1 LAHGKAS
8 LAAQQELIK
17 GVLASTLSHTLRA
30 VGGGAS
36 ASGASHRHSSPN
48 DALRAS
54 GVSDDMGWELKT
66 QDFAIDRAQKLG
78 SGAFGEVYGG
88 TCRGKRV
95 AIKEL
100 SGKFDDALI
109 GAFRS
114 EVQTLAALRHPN
126 LILLMG
132 VCTTVDHQILTNDG
146 FLFLDDVLAR
156 VERDAKSG
164 RVTDWRGLTV
174 ANYDPRTKQLV
185 YDVPCAL
192 VVKESDR
199 LVEFSTD
206 DDDDANISLH
216 TTPDHQLYVSPA
228 QAGVASRFAKMAA
241 AEACKLDAVR
251 FVASAQNGVATSDT
265 AAAVVAAQLC
275 EPLHLSRA
283 HVEPF
288 LTLVGVWL
296 RSSSARDGAATIKL
310 DDARDEQ
317 FVVNDLLATLDLIE
331 NVDWRYVAQRVIALE
346 CARFV
351 RFFAALRGDALPS
364 WCWSLTTGGARALLR
379 GWERAGAIFVS
390 SASLCDEVVRLALHG
405 GLTATFERAAAAWRV
420 SVSKSRAA
428 SRPMVR
434 RSAHRVGPIANPHAD
449 RRVWCF
455 TMPQRAKG
463 RVVSVGGFVVMRR
476 ALADANGALV
486 RASRP
491 TVQGNCFE
499 LGNLAIVTEFMERGS
514 VYDLLHDKKAVVSL
528 KRRMMFAK
536 DCALGMSWLHGA
548 TPAILHLDLKTANVL
563 VDDTWTAKIGD
574 FGLAQQKRSV
584 NAGRVGSP
592 VYMAPEMLQSI
603 AFTEKVDV
611 YSFGVILWELFT
623 KKEPFEGKYADVA
636 DLTNAVV
643 NREQRP
649 EMPADMPDKLR
660 VLIEQCWAQ
669 SPAKRPS
676 FVDVCKAST
685 LDDVVIDAHISAP
698 NQLARDMWRA
708 KFGTKFAVSFRE
720 LVRQLCATLEV
731 DAKSVAPNSL
741 RADCLAAVLDVQLN
755 QQTGRDDDNDAVDEV
770 TLESFGRMLEWF
782 GPIEKGQSL
791 FLAID
796 EVLQLPGFFGDIA
809 TAAAEAAL
817 KADGKKGTYLIRF
830 SSTPGSYAITL
841 INKKGALEHYRIAHT
856 PGQPYK
862 MANMSFASLS
872 VLLKTTRD
880 DLYLKKALSG
890 GRFEK
895 LYAAHNARFQN
906 SEGYVAVLD

>member
-1 LAHGKAS
+1 MIRG
-8 LAAQQELIK
+8 
-17 GVLASTLSHTLRA
+17 GVI
-30 VGGGAS
+30 
-36 ASGASHRHSSPN
+36 SGASHRYSSPN

-54 GVSDDMGWELKT
+54 GVPEDMSWELKT

-100 SGKFDDALI
+100 SGKFDDALVT
-109 GAFRS
+109 AFRG
-114 EVQTLAALRHPN
+114 EVQSLAALRHPN

-132 VCTTVDHQILTNDG
+132 VCTTVDHQILTNRG
-146 FLFLDDVLAR
+146 FLFLDDVLAA
-156 VERDAKSG
+156 VERDPHTG
-164 RVTDWRGLTV
+164 RVIDWRGLTV
-174 ANYDPRTKQLV
+174 ANYDPHTKQIV
-185 YDVPCAL
+185 YDQPCAL
-192 VVKESDR
+192 VVKQSDR
-199 LVEFSTD
+199 IVEFSTAGAKND
-206 DDDDANISLH
+206 EASIDLQ
-216 TTPDHQLYVSPA
+216 TTPDHQLFVQSHRSS
-228 QAGVASRFAKMAA
+228 SRFAKMAA
-241 AEACKLDAVR
+241 AEAAKLDSVR
-251 FVASAQNGVATSDT
+251 FLANAKHGVGSSDADAALVAS
-265 AAAVVAAQLC
+265 QLC
-275 EPLHLSRA
+275 EPLRLSRA
-283 HVEPF
+283 HIEPCVELF
-288 LTLVGVWL
+288 GVWL
-296 RSSSARDGAATIKL
+296 RCRLAPLDGDDVQYVASLL
-310 DDARDEQ
+310 DA
-317 FVVNDLLATLDLIE
+317 LDLVE
-331 NVDWRYVAQRVIALE
+331 NVDWRFVASRFE

-351 RFFAALRGDALPS
+351 RFFEATASQLPS
-364 WCWSLTTGGARALLR
+364 WCWSLSAGCARALLR
-379 GWERAGAIFVS
+379 GWARVGVICVERAA
-390 SASLCDEVVRLALHG
+390 LRDEAVRLALHA
-405 GLTATFERAAAAWRV
+405 GL
-420 SVSKSRAA
+420 AA
-428 SRPMVR
+428 SIERDGSVVVSASSTSARPLVR
-434 RSAHRVGPIANPHAD
+434 RATHRVGAIANPHAD

-476 ALADANGALV
+476 ALAADADGVVV

-536 DCALGMSWLHGA
+536 DCALGMSWLHGS

-563 VDDTWTAKIGD
+563 VDETWTAKIGD
-574 FGLAQQKRSV
+574 FGLAQQKRSI

-592 VYMAPEMLQSI
+592 AYMAPEMLQSI

-676 FVDVCKAST
+676 FVDVCKATT

-698 NQLARDMWRA
+698 NQLARDMWRS
-708 KFGTKFAVSFRE
+708 KFGAKFAVSYRE

-731 DAKSVAPNSL
+731 DPKTMPPRSL
-741 RADCLAAVLDVQLN
+741 RSDCLAAVLEVELN
-755 QQTGRDDDNDAVDEV
+755 QQTGRDDDDNDVDEV

-782 GPIEKGQSL
+782 GPIEKGSSL
-791 FLAID
+791 FNAID

-862 MANMSFASLS
+862 MANMSFPSLS
-872 VLLKTTRD
+872 VLIKTTRE

-890 GRFEK
+890 SRFEK

>member
-1 LAHGKAS
+1 LLAHGKAS
-8 LAAQQELIK
+8 VAAQQELIK
-17 GVLASTLSHTLRA
+17 GVLASTLTHTIR
-30 VGGGAS
+30 GAPL
-36 ASGASHRHSSPN
+36 SGASHRHSSPN
-48 DALRAS
+48 DALRTS
-54 GVSDDMGWELKT
+54 GVPEDMSWELKT
-66 QDFAIDRAQKLG
+66 QDFAVDRSLKLG

-100 SGKFDDALI
+100 TGKFDDTLI
-109 GAFRS
+109 AAFRG

-132 VCTTVDHQILTNDG
+132 VCTTVDHQILTNRG
-146 FLFLDDVLAR
+146 FLFLDDVLAH
-156 VERDAKSG
+156 VERDARTG
-164 RVTDWRGLTV
+164 RVADWRGLTV
-174 ANYDPRTKQLV
+174 ANYDPHTKQLV
-185 YDVPCAL
+185 YDEPCAL
-192 VVKESDR
+192 VVKQSDR
-199 LVEFSTD
+199 IVGFSTAGD
-206 DDDDANISLH
+206 DDEACIDLQ
-216 TTPDHQLYVSPA
+216 TTPDHQLFV
-228 QAGVASRFAKMAA
+228 QAGKRSSRFAKMPA

-251 FVASAQNGVATSDT
+251 FLASAQRGVAPSAA

-275 EPLHLSRA
+275 EPLRLSRA
-283 HVEPF
+283 HVEPCAELF
-288 LTLVGVWL
+288 GVWL
-296 RSSSARDGAATIKL
+296 RCRFAGDADVPRVAALLGAL
-310 DDARDEQ
+310 EL
-317 FVVNDLLATLDLIE
+317 VE
-331 NVDWRYVAQRVIALE
+331 NVDWRHVAAPRGVE
-346 CARFV
+346 CARLA
-351 RFFAALRGDALPS
+351 RFFEAAAAAAAPLLPS
-364 WCWSLTTGGARALLR
+364 WCWSLPAGAARALVR
-379 GWERAGAIFVS
+379 GWARDGAIRVERAAT
-390 SASLCDEVVRLALHG
+390 ALRDEAVRLALHA
-405 GLTATFERAAAAWRV
+405 GL
-420 SVSKSRAA
+420 AA
-428 SRPMVR
+428 STARDGAVLVSAASGSARPLVR
-434 RSAHRVGPIANPHAD
+434 RAAHRVGAIANPHHD

-476 ALADANGALV
+476 ALAADAAGAVV

-499 LGNLAIVTEFMERGS
+499 LGNLAIVTEFMVRGS

-536 DCALGMSWLHGA
+536 DCALGMSWLHGS

-563 VDDTWTAKIGD
+563 VDETWTAKIGD
-574 FGLAQQKRSV
+574 FGLAQQKRSI

-592 VYMAPEMLQSI
+592 VYMAPEMLQSSV
-603 AFTEKVDV
+603 FTEKVDV

-649 EMPADMPDKLR
+649 EVPADMPDKLR
-660 VLIEQCWAQ
+660 ALIEQCWAQ
-669 SPAKRPS
+669 APAKRPS
-676 FVDVCKAST
+676 FVDVCKATT
-685 LDDVVIDAHISAP
+685 LDDVVIDVHISAP
-698 NQLARDMWRA
+698 NQLARDMWRS
-708 KFGTKFAVSFRE
+708 KFGAKFAVSFRE

-731 DAKSVAPNSL
+731 DPKTVAPRSL
-741 RADCLAAVLDVQLN
+741 RSDCLAAVLDVELN
-755 QQTGRDDDNDAVDEV
+755 QQAGRDDDDNDVVDEV

-782 GPIEKGQSL
+782 GPIEKGSSL
-791 FLAID
+791 FAAID

-862 MANMSFASLS
+862 MANMSFPSLS
-872 VLLKTTRD
+872 TLIKTTRE